1 MRKGS
6 FWKNHPFS
14 YNKEVQAGPAK
25 VIEPTF
31 PQLTPY
37 NNLFVKVNAEYYSV
51 KYGYKIPIQ
60 WRDKR

>member
-25 VIEPTF
+25 VIELTF
-31 PQLTPY
+31 PRLTSY
-37 NNLFVKVNAEYYSV
+37 NKLFVKVNAEYCSV
-51 KYGYKIPIQ
+51 EYGCKIPI
-60 WRDKR
+60 